1 MTKKLNRDF
10 IKILIVALVFVDH
23 IGYALSSVL
32 PQWLYISFRCIGRI
46 FPMVCYLIADSFYYT
61 HNTKKFITTLLIF
74 GVISVVPSY
83 LMQGRFVFNV
93 LFTYALSCY
102 LMLMY
107 NKLYRENTTQ
117 NKTKFIVGICIIS
130 FVVLV
135 MDSLGIGPEYG
146 LYGVLLPF
154 VFYVLRDN
162 KQSQC
167 LAFLI
172 LFILNFLYSWISYSV
187 ITQWSLIQIFSLLN
201 IVLIINYNGKKGKIN
216 AKYLFYWAYPLSM
229 LIPYLIKLI
238 VL

>member
-10 IKILIVALVFVDH
+10 IKILIVVLVFVDH
-23 IGYALSSVL
+23 IGYTLNNIL
-32 PQWLYISFRCIGRI
+32 PEWLYICLRCLGRI
-46 FPMVCYLIADSFYYT
+46 FPMICYLVADSFYYT
-61 HNTKKFITTLLIF
+61 HSAKKYITTLLIF
-74 GVISVVPSY
+74 GVISIIPSY
-83 LMQGRFVFNV
+83 LMQGKFIFNV
-93 LFTYALSCY
+93 LFTYALSCC

-117 NKTKFIVGICIIS
+117 NKTKFIAGICIIS
-130 FVVLV
+130 FAVLV

-154 VFYVLRDN
+154 VFYVLRGN
-162 KQSQC
+162 KPSQC
-167 LAFLI
+167 LAFLT
-172 LFILNFLYSWISYSV
+172 LFILNFLYSWISYSI

-201 IVLIINYNGKKGKIN
+201 IVLIINYNGEKGKIN

-229 LIPYLIKLI
+229 LIPYFIKLI